1 MFGSGERLGPRR
13 GPKLPDD
20 VRDALDLARGE
31 RVLTFARDDNTGAQV
46 VATTYRFVVAT
57 ADTVVMQRDWYDVD
71 AGQWDP
77 DTWTLTVTWVD
88 GRHAGQYTFR
98 GQDTRLPETF
108 HERVQAS
115 VVLASPLDLPGP
127 RRSGRVVIRKDLR
140 DGRLFEQTV
149 LGRQTPADDP
159 AVLARI
165 DQLTAQLRDQVG
177 L

>member
-1 MFGSGERLGPRR
+1 MKRPSLRR
-13 GPKLPDD
+13 ASLLPDD
-20 VRDALDLARGE
+20 VRQQVALVRGE
-31 RVLTFARDDNTGAQV
+31 QVLSAAKDDNTHAW
-46 VATTYRFVVAT
+46 VAATSYRFVVCTGEQVLAE
-57 ADTVVMQRDWYDVD
+57 REWYEVD

-88 GRHAGQYTFR
+88 AGRAGQYTFR
-98 GQDTRLPETF
+98 EQDTRLPESF

-140 DGRLFEQTV
+140 DGTLIEQTV
-149 LGRQTPADDP
+149 LGRLTPADDP
-159 AVLARI
+159 TVRARV
-165 DQLTAQLRDQVG
+165 DQLIADLRDQVG